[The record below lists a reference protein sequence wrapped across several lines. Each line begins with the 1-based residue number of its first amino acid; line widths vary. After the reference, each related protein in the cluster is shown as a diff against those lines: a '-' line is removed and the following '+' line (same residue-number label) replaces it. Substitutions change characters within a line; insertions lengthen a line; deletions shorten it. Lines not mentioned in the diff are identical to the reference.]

1 MSEDMNE
8 IKKIIAFFLGIDAE
22 QITKETLID
31 NSVVQGSV
39 KIHMMYGDLAENG
52 YKVADYSNIKTF
64 GELLSILKLSD
75 DTNYE
80 SEDVP
85 QVNSLKK
92 EDALIEWDNSNGQCL
107 KNYPPGLGVDI
118 LQISKLPH
126 VNDFRESS
134 FYIENF
140 SISEFSYCLLKADPY
155 KSFAGKFAAKEA
167 IVKAN
172 NDFKNR
178 SFKEIEI
185 LNDEYG
191 KPYFNNFSISIS
203 HEDDYAIAIA
213 SYTKNTLSENKA
225 EIDNVNQNQLMKLEQ
240 VLNNINKN
248 ITTDYLKKS
257 YKGLILTSLIL
268 NILTITYIAY
278 KAFLP

>member
-1 MSEDMNE
+1 MNE
-8 IKKIIAFFLGIDAE
+8 IKKIIAFFLGIEAG

-75 DTNYE
+75 DTNDE
-80 SEDVP
+80 SRDAS
-85 QVNSLKK
+85 QINSQKK
-92 EDALIEWDNSNGQCL
+92 VSTSIEKDNSNGQYL
-107 KNYPPGLGVDI
+107 KNFTSGFGVDI

-126 VNDFRESS
+126 VDDFRESS
-134 FYIENF
+134 FYTENF
-140 SISEFSYCLLKADPY
+140 SLSEFSYCLLKADPY

-185 LNDEYG
+185 LNDKHG
-191 KPYFNNFSISIS
+191 KPYFSNFSISIS

-213 SYTKNTLSENKA
+213 SYIKNTLNENKA
-225 EIDNVNQNQLMKLEQ
+225 DIDNVNQNQLLKLEQ
-240 VLNNINKN
+240 VLNNINKKKTN
-248 ITTDYLKKS
+248 YLEKS
-257 YKGLILTSLIL
+257 YKGLILISLIL
-268 NILTITYIAY
+268 NILTITYVAY

>member
-1 MSEDMNE
+1 MIE
-8 IKKIIAFFLGIDAE
+8 IKKIIAFFLGIDAG
-22 QITKETLID
+22 QITKGTLID

-75 DTNYE
+75 DTNDE
-80 SEDVP
+80 SKDDSHF
-85 QVNSLKK
+85 NSLKK
-92 EDALIEWDNSNGQCL
+92 GGAIIEKDNSNGEYL
-107 KNYPPGLGVDI
+107 KNYPAGFGVDI
-118 LQISKLPH
+118 LQISKLPL
-126 VNDFRESS
+126 VDDFRESS
-134 FYIENF
+134 FYTENF
-140 SISEFSYCLLKADPY
+140 SLREFSYCLLKADPY

-172 NDFKNR
+172 NEFKNR

-185 LNDEYG
+185 LNDEHG

-213 SYTKNTLSENKA
+213 SYIKSTQSENKPD
-225 EIDNVNQNQLMKLEQ
+225 INILNQNQLINLEK
-240 VLNNINKN
+240 VLNSFHKSIASN
-248 ITTDYLKKS
+248 YLKKS
-257 YKGLILTSLIL
+257 YLGLILILLIL
-268 NILTITYIAY
+268 NILAIIYVTY